1 MRRCQEWA
9 LTTLLSRSRLE
20 TGNRGATDHGRAV
33 AEAERKGHDKEREET
48 MFPTTRWD
56 PFWNFR
62 HLLAYTDSAAPRATY
77 RFPIDVRET
86 EEGYVIE
93 ASLPGAK
100 AGEVDA
106 KVEEGVLTIRR
117 EAGKGEEAEDGK
129 VLVRE
134 RRRGAFARAL
144 TLPDGV
150 DAEKVEAR
158 LEDGV
163 LTVSIP
169 FAEER
174 KPNVTEIPIQT
185 G

>member
-1 MRRCQEWA
+1 MLA
-9 LTTLLSRSRLE
+9 L
-20 TGNRGATDHGRAV
+20 
-33 AEAERKGHDKEREET
+33 
-48 MFPTTRWD
+48 TRWD

-62 HLLAYTDSAAPRATY
+62 HLLAYTDSAAPRAAC

-100 AGEVDA
+100 ADEVDV

-117 EAGKGEEAEDGK
+117 ETEKSEETRDGK

-134 RRRGAFARAL
+134 RRRGAFARSL
-144 TLPDGV
+144 TLPDDV

-158 LEDGV
+158 LDSGV
-163 LTVSIP
+163 LTVSVP
-169 FAEER
+169 FAEKR
-174 KPNVTEIPIQT
+174 KPKVRDVPVQT